1 MLAAAFEAL
10 QALFGCPC
18 VLGVVPQRLAYLLLG
33 ALIGLALGAIP
44 GLGGFVGL
52 SLLLPF
58 SLTMEPLT
66 AITLAIGMLSTG
78 NTSDTIPAVLFAVPG
93 TNAAQATIL
102 DGHPMARRGE
112 GSRALGAAYT
122 ASLMGG
128 LFGAVVLGFTIPV
141 LRPLVLMFGSPE
153 FFMLALLGISMV
165 ATLSGTSPMRGLVA
179 GAFGLLLGMFGSDPQ
194 TGVVRWSFGTLYLFD
209 GLPLVP
215 LALGMF
221 ALPEIVD
228 LARRGKTIAEADGV
242 QLAGGMLTGVRDA
255 VRHWFLVLRS
265 SVIGVWAGAMPGLGG
280 TVVDWLAYGHAY
292 QSEKGARDSFGTGDV
307 RGVIAPE
314 SANNAKEGG
323 SLVPTIAFGV
333 PGSPPMVLLLAIF
346 LVHGISPGTSM
357 LTTNLAT
364 SYTLVWS
371 LAVANVFGTVVCM
384 LLGRYLVRIAVMPIG
399 LVAPVVVATVVAASL
414 QSSRHIGDLYVLLGA
429 GVLGWLM
436 KRLGWPRPPLILAF
450 VLSRLIENYFFIST
464 SRYGF
469 AWLARPAVVVLGLL
483 IVASVAFGVRSNR
496 RSSRRA
502 VDA

>member
-1 MLAAAFEAL
+1 MYAAAMEAL

-18 VLGVVPQRLAYLLLG
+18 FLGVVPQRLSYLLLG

-58 SLTMEPLT
+58 SMTMEPLT

-112 GSRALGAAYT
+112 GSRALGAAYM
-122 ASLMGG
+122 ASLLGG

-141 LRPLVLMFGSPE
+141 LRPLVLLFGSPE
-153 FFMLALLGISMV
+153 FFMLAVLGISMV
-165 ATLSGTSPMRGLVA
+165 ATLSGSSPLRGLIA
-179 GAFGLLLGMFGSDPQ
+179 GAFGLLLGMIGSDPQ
-194 TGVVRWSFGTLYLFD
+194 TGVIRWSFDTLYLFD

-215 LALGMF
+215 LALGLF

-228 LARRGKTIAEADGV
+228 MARRGKTIAESDGV
-242 QLAGGMLTGVRDA
+242 QLAGGMLLGVKDA
-255 VRHWFLVLRS
+255 LRHWFLVLRS
-265 SVIGVWAGAMPGLGG
+265 STIGVWAGAMPGLGG

-292 QSEKGARDSFGTGDV
+292 QTEKGAKDTFGTGDV

-333 PGSPPMVLLLAIF
+333 PGSPPMVLLLAI
-346 LVHGISPGTSM
+346 LLIHGISPGTSM
-357 LTTNLAT
+357 LTTNLST

-371 LAVANVFGTVVCM
+371 IAVANIFGTIVCM
-384 LLGRYLVRIAVMPIG
+384 LLGRYLIRIAVMPIG
-399 LVAPVVVATVVAASL
+399 FVAPIVVATVVAASL
-414 QSSRHIGDLYVLLGA
+414 QSSRHFGDLYVLLAA
-429 GVLGWLM
+429 GVVGWLM

-450 VLSRLIENYFFIST
+450 VLSGLIENYYFIST
-464 SRYGF
+464 TRYGF
-469 AWLARPAVVVLGLL
+469 AWLGRPAVMVL
-483 IVASVAFGVRSNR
+483 VALTITSIAIGIRSNR
-496 RSSRRA
+496 KQTKRA